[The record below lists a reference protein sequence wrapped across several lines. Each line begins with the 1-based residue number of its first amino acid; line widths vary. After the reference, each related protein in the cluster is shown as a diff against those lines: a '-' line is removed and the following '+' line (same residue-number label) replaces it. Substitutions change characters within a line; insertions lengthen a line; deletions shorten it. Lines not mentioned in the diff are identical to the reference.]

1 MIFQRN
7 LLFIFT
13 FLCGMSL
20 YAQTYKIKGK
30 VLDENKLPIKEASVK
45 DILTG
50 TSVFTDKGGNY
61 SLELQEEY
69 PTLQVSKE
77 GYTTI
82 EFSVVLQNNENR
94 EQ

>member
-50 TSVFTDKGGNY
+50 TSVLFRTARRISYLAGK
-61 SLELQEEY
+61 
-69 PTLQVSKE
+69 
-77 GYTTI
+77 
-82 EFSVVLQNNENR
+82 
-94 EQ
+94 